1 LIVLTAMAS
10 DSVPPAGQTV
20 ETSWEQL
27 AKTRELDIYER
38 EVAAKEAELSRSPWS
53 PTAITVFI
61 AMLALVGNLIALVV
75 NNWNLQK
82 VERIRSQSN
91 ITLEAIRTGNP
102 ETACKNLLTFINL
115 GLVDDAEKTIRH
127 NCETSPASGPS
138 LPVNL
143 GITSPTSFTTGQF
156 LDAVNNVIR
165 GVVLDADTHQPIG
178 DVAVSVPAASLSAQ
192 TDAKGQFVMTL
203 PKNTMLPFGTVLN
216 AEKPGYETLQQPEA
230 LLAGTSLTVELHRTK

>member
-10 DSVPPAGQTV
+10 DSVPAAGHTV

-27 AKTRELDIYER
+27 AKTREMDIYER
-38 EVAAKEAELSRSPWS
+38 EVAAKVAENNKSRWS
-53 PTAITVFI
+53 PTAITVLI
-61 AMLALVGNLIALVV
+61 AVLALVGNLIALVV

-91 ITLEAIRTGNP
+91 ITLE
-102 ETACKNLLTFINL
+102 
-115 GLVDDAEKTIRH
+115 DAEKTIRH

-138 LPVNL
+138 LPVSI
-143 GITSPTSFTTGQF
+143 GITSPTSFTTDQF

-165 GVVLDADTHQPIG
+165 GVVLDADTHQPVA
-178 DVAVSVPAASLSAQ
+178 DVAISVPAASLSAQ

-203 PKNTMLPFGTVLN
+203 PKNTVLSFGTVLN
-216 AEKPGYETLQQPEA
+216 AEKPGYEMLQQPEA
-230 LLAGTSLTVELHRTK
+230 LFAGTSLTVELHRKK